1 MEEGA
6 IKSAVEFLTREYER
20 GVGAFAQ
27 IPLEGYYREKPY
39 TVTTSSCK
47 SPRLT
52 LFLFCATWST
62 YHGFFPTE
70 HEPPSCARV
79 GSNGAAGR
87 SGIGGSRADPSRAE
101 WSRVEPRKID
111 RDTRSLLAR
120 FSVSNQPPFPYRYP
134 MQFYTGHVASDPKEL
149 HPLV

>member
-27 IPLEGYYREKPY
+27 IPLQGYYRGKPY

-87 SGIGGSRADPSRAE
+87 SGIGGSRVDPSRAE
-101 WSRVEPRKID
+101 WSRVEPSGAEWSRVEPSRAEKN
-111 RDTRSLLAR
+111 RPRHALPSRSLLR
-120 FSVSNQPPFPYRYP
+120 F
-134 MQFYTGHVASDPKEL
+134 
-149 HPLV
+149 